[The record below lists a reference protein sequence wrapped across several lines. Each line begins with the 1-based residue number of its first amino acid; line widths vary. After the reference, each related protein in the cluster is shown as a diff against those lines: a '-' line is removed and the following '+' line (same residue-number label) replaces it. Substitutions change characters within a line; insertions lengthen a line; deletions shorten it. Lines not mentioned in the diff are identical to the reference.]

1 MRQPIIF
8 SLVCNKQVD
17 KYCCAWWWLIT
28 EIDCSSKEVI
38 QEKKWQVL
46 PCGQWF
52 LDPWPISAISKI
64 LVIRWRSN
72 AVQSTARLKCTK
84 ISLGWRIIGSSLP
97 LLIVASM
104 LQQCHQAV
112 HHEVTRTKHLISIM
126 DGGAVTR
133 PRAAQRCSS
142 SIMIINQADI
152 LIMTLSIWVITD
164 KLQLNGNHPSSKHYQ
179 SLG

>member
-1 MRQPIIF
+1 MESAICTGFHCLMRQPIIF

-17 KYCCAWWWLIT
+17 KNCCAWWWLIT

-133 PRAAQRCSS
+133 PRAALLLLHYDYQSGWYTYND
-142 SIMIINQADI
+142 IIN
-152 LIMTLSIWVITD
+152 LSYHW
-164 KLQLNGNHPSSKHYQ
+164 
-179 SLG
+179 